1 MNVEESFNAFVQEI
15 GGELVS
21 ELLPKAP
28 PFENA
33 DYIFRKVPE
42 ETVVAELK
50 CLTEDS
56 SEKVSEERWEKFY
69 ACWAEKG
76 FVSKPPAEGFRP
88 NLKELPLECQRDL
101 WKWLGRPIQAQ
112 IGKANRQIKQTK
124 EHFGLTSAK
133 GLLLLVNDGN
143 YSLQS
148 DVVLSLANQ
157 VIGKYHAGIEH
168 YHSGI
173 NSVVYFTVNMEA
185 TMPNTE
191 RDLRV
196 WVEAQREGIL
206 PVSKE
211 FLKALQVGWVAFF
224 ERAMGEPVPTFRQG
238 SIGQIEFKRP
248 RKD

>member
-1 MNVEESFNAFVQEI
+1 
-15 GGELVS
+15 
-21 ELLPKAP
+21 
-28 PFENA
+28 
-33 DYIFRKVPE
+33 
-42 ETVVAELK
+42 VVAELK

-56 SEKVSEERWEKFY
+56 SEKVSEEKLGKFY
-69 ACWAEKG
+69 ARWAEKG
-76 FVSKPPAEGFRP
+76 LVSQPLAEGFRL
-88 NLKELPLECQRDL
+88 NLKELPLECQQDL
-101 WKWLGRPIQAQ
+101 WKWLGSPIQAQ

-133 GLLLLVNDGN
+133 GLLLLANDGN

-148 DVVLSLANQ
+148 DVVLNLVDQ
-157 VIGKYHAGIEH
+157 VIGRYHSGIEH

-191 RDLRV
+191 RDVRV
-196 WVEAQREGIL
+196 WVEAHRKGIL

-211 FLKALQVGWVAFF
+211 FLKALQVGWVGFF
-224 ERAMGEPVPTFRQG
+224 ERAIGEPVPTFHQG
-238 SIGQIEFKRP
+238 SIDQIEFKRP